1 MGLRRGVGRCGVGV
15 WVAAKRA
22 CRKLATRA
30 ASVTVGGRPLSIT
43 EKSEGVTSVSHAS
56 SPSCTCLARAQKRKR
71 TSTPEMTNSISAIVT
86 LRRGALPS
94 VRIVSALSCASMSWP
109 SPIVII
115 PGIARTKH
123 SRKRYIERSTKC
135 MYASTAGPNARKRP
149 VGMLSGSGLPSAS
162 FFRWAFEYSRA
173 LSIDPF
179 E

>member
-1 MGLRRGVGRCGVGV
+1 MRGRVGG
-15 WVAAKRA
+15 VAAKAQRA

-94 VRIVSALSCASMSWP
+94 VRMVSALSCASMSCP